1 MKTKKEIHIA
11 IGVALLM
18 ILICV
23 VICLVQINSNKAN
36 ELNIKV
42 YKLYEVEDSETEHV
56 YKECRISTEDQI
68 TLKKEFKRATSI
80 SESKAV
86 VGRSINGS
94 YKIVIDDNYIAF
106 DNEEDKI
113 VFDGE
118 KNKLFNLSSSMYEIV
133 INSCN

>member
-1 MKTKKEIHIA
+1 MKTKKEVSIA
-11 IGVALLM
+11 IAVAVLM

-23 VICLVQINSNKAN
+23 VIYLVQTNSKTIN

-42 YKLYEVEDSETEHV
+42 YKLYEVEDGDTEHV
-56 YKECRISTEDQI
+56 YKECRVSTEDQL

-86 VGRSINGS
+86 IGQSINGS

-106 DNEEDKI
+106 DNAEDKL
-113 VFDGE
+113 VFDGN